1 MVFLNGGFML
11 VDRKDEY
18 QRWLDK
24 VNKTDSCWLWEGT
37 LNRKYGAFR
46 RFINDKW
53 TMYKAHRFAYEY
65 FKGEIPQG
73 MFVCHSCDVPHCVNP
88 DHLWLGTQK
97 ENMADMVKKGRKIN
111 GFKKNCANLNFK
123 IAEEIRQVFKQG
135 GKKYPEI
142 AKMFNTST
150 AQVCRIINNKIWKE

>member
-1 MVFLNGGFML
+1 MFLNGGVML

-24 VNKTDSCWLWEGT
+24 VNKTESCWLWEGT

-53 TMYKAHRFAYEY
+53 VMYKAHRFAYEY
-65 FKGEIPQG
+65 FKGNIPQG
-73 MFVCHSCDVPHCVNP
+73 LQVCHSCDNPKCVNP
-88 DHLWLGTQK
+88 DHLWIGTAK
-97 ENMADMVKKGRKIN
+97 ENVADMLKKGRKNI
-111 GFKKNCANLNFK
+111 GAKKTGTNLNQS
-123 IAEEIRQVFKQG
+123 IANQIRMVFNEG